1 MTQAESIF
9 SFEEAMR
16 TMGVT
21 PEKLD
26 RLIDEGVIRASREG
40 PGTRIARQAILDY
53 MATVTTVG
61 KEPKKKS

>member
-1 MTQAESIF
+1 
-9 SFEEAMR
+9 MR

-61 KEPKKKS
+61 KETKNKS